1 MIARKTCWKA
11 VQTGAIVED
20 RTGGLWKVTDFRY
33 DDNSVRLLNREGKE
47 GKIPWPA
54 DDKPVTIWEPS
65 MKDAVALITKELDAV
80 EA

>member
-1 MIARKTCWKA
+1 MYEPKFLGWRDEPE
-11 VQTGAIVED
+11 V
-20 RTGGLWKVTDFRY
+20 
-33 DDNSVRLLNREGKE
+33 DNSVRLLNREGKE